1 MDRIDCYIFDRI
13 DSMGESQ
20 LAQALDAVSPARRAK
35 ALTYVNA
42 IDRKLSVAAELLL
55 RRALRDM
62 CISQLPRIAEGEYGK
77 PYFPDSPHLHFSISH
92 CRLCVACAVSAKPIG
107 IDVECIDSYAPD
119 LAEAVLNA
127 QEQREVLAS
136 PSPAEAFVRYWTM
149 KESYLKLTGTGLTD
163 DLPNLLSPMPQAWF
177 HSTVCPKGYVAT
189 VCAYAASEVQ
199 IYDCEIS
206 ELI

>member
-1 MDRIDCYIFDRI
+1 MDTISCYIFERI
-13 DSMGESQ
+13 VSMGESQ
-20 LAQALDAVSPARRAK
+20 LAQALDVVSPVRRAK

-62 CISQLPRIAEGEYGK
+62 GISQLPRIAEGEYGK
-77 PYFPDSPHLHFSISH
+77 PYFPDCPDLLFSISH

-107 IDVECIDSYAPD
+107 SDVECIDSYAPD

-136 PSPAEAFVRYWTM
+136 PNPAETFGRYWTM

-163 DLPNLLSPMPQAWF
+163 SLPALLSPMPQAWF

-189 VCAYAASEVQ
+189 VCATAASDVQ
-199 IYDCEIS
+199 IHDCEIS
-206 ELI
+206 KLL